1 MKHSH
6 RSRLAPAALAA
17 LALGAAGCDQGLTD
31 LNRNP
36 NQPETAAAEYL
47 FTNAV
52 EAAVGRATGSGLN
65 LDLTGL
71 WVQHYSESRFSEE
84 DKYIVGETPIS
95 GHWTGFYAGP
105 LQDLNEVVAKGEA
118 EGRPN
123 IQAMGMIMRAWTF
136 HVVTDLWGDVGYSEA
151 LRLRGDPAAGNFV
164 KYDPQAEIYAGLLA
178 ELRAAGGMLTP
189 TGARM
194 GAADLIYRGDPEKW
208 RRFANSLRLRMAM
221 RMSDVNAGAAAA
233 EFADAL
239 SDGVFTS
246 NADNAVLWYLAN
258 GTNVHPIYA
267 YESIPR
273 IDHAISK
280 TLVDSLVSLA
290 DPRLPFYAKP
300 TSTGTYRG
308 DIVGSDA
315 DVPLNTISRVGE
327 WFARADAP
335 SYVMTYAEVLFLQA
349 EAAQRGWIPGD
360 AAALYQAAIRAHLT
374 QFNIQ
379 GDAFTDIPTA
389 AIDAYLAQP
398 KVQYAGLSS
407 IGVQKWIAL
416 YGNGPEAYAEW
427 RRTGYPVLTPGPN
440 AANERLIPRRL
451 RYPVSEQSLNSAALA
466 EATQRQGGAG
476 LNNRVWWDR

>member
-1 MKHSH
+1 MTHLSK
-6 RSRLAPAALAA
+6 RAPAALAAA
-17 LALGAAGCDQGLTD
+17 LALGAAGCDHGLTD

-52 EAAVGRATGSGLN
+52 EAAVGRATGAGLN

-84 DKYIVGETPIS
+84 DKYIVGESPIG

-123 IQAMGMIMRAWTF
+123 VQAMGMIMRAWTF

-151 LRLRGDPAAGNFV
+151 LRLRQDPAAGNFV
-164 KYDPQAEIYAGLLA
+164 KYDPQAEIYNGLLSELRTAAGL
-178 ELRAAGGMLTP
+178 LTP

-194 GAADLIYRGDPEKW
+194 GAADLLYRGDPEKW

-221 RMSDVNAGAAAA
+221 RMSEVAPGPAAA

-239 SDGVFTS
+239 ADGVFTS

-258 GTNVHPIYA
+258 GTNEHPIYA

-280 TLVDSLVSLA
+280 TLVDSLASLD

-300 TSTGTYRG
+300 TAAGTYQG
-308 DIVGSDA
+308 DVPGNDA

-349 EAAQRGWIPGD
+349 EAAERGWITGD
-360 AAALYQAAIRAHLT
+360 AAALYQAAIRAHMT
-374 QFNIQ
+374 QFNVQ
-379 GDAFTDIPTA
+379 GDAFTDIPAA
-389 AIDAYLAQP
+389 AIDAYLAQSG
-398 KVQYAGLSS
+398 VAYAGLSS
-407 IGVQKWIAL
+407 IGLQKWIAL

-427 RRTGYPVLTPGPN
+427 RRTGYPALLPGPN
-440 AANERLIPRRL
+440 AANDRLIPRRL
-451 RYPVSEQSLNSAALA
+451 RYPVSEQSLNAAALA

-476 LNNRVWWDR
+476 LNDRVWWDR

>member
-1 MKHSH
+1 MTN
-6 RSRLAPAALAA
+6 RSRRAPAALAA
-17 LALGAAGCDQGLTD
+17 VLALGAAGCDQGLTD

-84 DKYIVGETPIS
+84 DKYIVGETPIQ

-105 LQDLNEVVAKGEA
+105 LQDLNEVVAKGQA
-118 EGRPN
+118 ENRPN
-123 IQAMGMIMRAWTF
+123 VQAMGMIMRAWTF
-136 HVVTDLWGDVGYSEA
+136 HVVTDLWGDVGYSDA
-151 LRLRGDPAAGNFV
+151 LRIREPGAGNFV
-164 KYDPQAEIYAGLLA
+164 EYDPQSAIYAGLLG
-178 ELRAAGGMLTP
+178 ELRTAGGLLSLSA
-189 TGARM
+189 ARM
-194 GAADLIYRGDPEKW
+194 GAADLLYRGDPDKW

-239 SDGVFTS
+239 SDGVFTG
-246 NADNAVLWYLAN
+246 NADNAVLWYVAN

-267 YESIPR
+267 YENIPR
-273 IDHAISK
+273 IDHHVSK
-280 TLVDSLVSLA
+280 TMVDTLTNLA

-300 TSTGTYRG
+300 TPAGTYRG
-308 DIVGSDA
+308 DVHGSDQ
-315 DVPLNTISRVGE
+315 DVPLNQISRVGE

-335 SYVMTYAEVLFLQA
+335 SYVMTYGEVLFLQA

-360 AAALYQAAIRAHLT
+360 PAALYQQAIRASMQ
-374 QFNIQ
+374 QFNVN
-379 GDAFTDIPTA
+379 GDAFTDISPA

-398 KVQYAGLSS
+398 RVAYAGLPS

-427 RRTGYPVLTPGPN
+427 RRTGYPALLPGPN
-440 AANERLIPRRL
+440 AANERRIPRRL
-451 RYPVSEQSLNSAALA
+451 RYPVSEESLNGENMKEAAD
-466 EATQRQGGAG
+466 RQGGAS
-476 LNNRVWWDR
+476 LNNRVWWDRD